1 MSWSTSVAD
10 VVEGGHGSALRWR
23 GVRGVGGLVALAGI
37 LLLAFAAPYVMAK
50 EKKPSRVVAGMVS
63 DEADDPI
70 VGAAVELTDL
80 STGKKSATF
89 TQEGGT
95 YQFTGLQPTRDYE
108 VQANYKGLTSEV
120 RRASIIDPRNRI
132 VLNLRIPPPK
142 E

>member
-1 MSWSTSVAD
+1 MSWSTSV
-10 VVEGGHGSALRWR
+10 VHIVEGGCSPTLRGR
-23 GVRGVGGLVALAGI
+23 GVRGVGGLVVVAAILLPALA
-37 LLLAFAAPYVMAK
+37 APCAVAK

-63 DEADDPI
+63 DEADNPI

-89 TQEGGT
+89 TQEGGA

-120 RRASIIDPRNRI
+120 RRVSIIDPRNRI

>member
-1 MSWSTSVAD
+1 MSGSRSIAAVAAACRVPTSS
-10 VVEGGHGSALRWR
+10 GR
-23 GVRGVGGLVALAGI
+23 GVRRVCGLVVVAA
-37 LLLAFAAPYVMAK
+37 LLLPALAAPYLMAK
-50 EKKPSRVVAGMVS
+50 EKKPSRVVTGIVS
-63 DEADDPI
+63 DEADNPI
-70 VGAAVELTDL
+70 VGAAVALTDL

-108 VQANYKGLTSEV
+108 VQASYKGLTSEV
-120 RRASIIDPRNRI
+120 RRVTIIDPRNRI